1 MRDFIPFTPELPK
14 SEVLWKGIDDIRY
27 LFLLSLHVLADLLY
41 HGLGLV
47 KYILGLL
54 RKGFKS
60 FKHIQQIIP
69 IGPEGIGQLLS
80 YICGGY
86 IINRQ
91 AFERRKRGIAMGR
104 PVISDFLFGFCGE
117 LKQLSYW
124 AKHCVVKLWKS
135 VTAKFHNKTIL
146 FKCTANIFASWEPW
160 TCTGLQVQV
169 GEIKNWNLC
178 LCLDSHMVLNSLVN

>member
-1 MRDFIPFTPELPK
+1 M
-14 SEVLWKGIDDIRY
+14 
-27 LFLLSLHVLADLLY
+27 LADLLY

-86 IINRQ
+86 IINRH
-91 AFERRKRGIAMGR
+91 AFERRKRGLAMGR
-104 PVISDFLFGFCGE
+104 PVNVISDFLFGFCGE
-117 LKQLSYW
+117 LKQLSY
-124 AKHCVVKLWKS
+124 
-135 VTAKFHNKTIL
+135 
-146 FKCTANIFASWEPW
+146 
-160 TCTGLQVQV
+160 
-169 GEIKNWNLC
+169 
-178 LCLDSHMVLNSLVN
+178 